1 MLDLTQSWGLRGEDQ
16 TDGKCRM
23 TLYKQAESADV
34 SDEGDRIRERRNRLG
49 ESKQGLARL
58 AGVDRGTLAN
68 IEAGGH
74 YSRDSYK
81 AVSDAL
87 SQLELETGVSAP
99 PPAVNL
105 NSGNGGLI
113 EFELEGDFGVRAVV
127 RGPIADAEAVERA
140 AARFVE
146 RIRAHRATPESMG
159 DEPEPK

>member
-1 MLDLTQSWGLRGEDQ
+1 
-16 TDGKCRM
+16 M

-49 ESKQGLARL
+49 ASKQGLARL

-87 SQLELETGVSAP
+87 SQLEEETGVGAP
-99 PPAVNL
+99 PPAALTN
-105 NSGNGGLI
+105 GNGGLI

-146 RIRAHRATPESMG
+146 RIRAHRATDESSEG
-159 DEPEPK
+159 EREPK